1 MDRYSDF
8 RPTQF
13 DHNIDID
20 RADWLVCPVTR
31 NRDSGPLDESNWQAQ
46 IKALSEADG
55 DECETDNW
63 EIHRFGHWGCG
74 WFEVA
79 IVRPDSA
86 AFRAADDIEAALMN
100 YPVLDEQDLSEREHQ
115 DALESW
121 SAWGAKDFRRE
132 LVRVFG
138 LKENTVYRL
147 DDIDESALWE
157 FHNAH
162 SANGY
167 ETHND
172 GPHFDFRY
180 LEHGDT
186 PTRAQL
192 AQFLNDTRPK
202 PEPRPFTECQLHFAI
217 L

>member
-74 WFEVA
+74 WFEIA

-86 AFRAADDIEAALMN
+86 AFRAADDIETALMN

-121 SAWGAKDFRRE
+121 SNWGANDFRDR
-132 LVRVFG
+132 
-138 LKENTVYRL
+138 KSTRL
-147 DDIDESALWE
+147 NSSHEFVSRMPSSA
-157 FHNAH
+157 
-162 SANGY
+162 
-167 ETHND
+167 
-172 GPHFDFRY
+172 
-180 LEHGDT
+180 
-186 PTRAQL
+186 
-192 AQFLNDTRPK
+192 
-202 PEPRPFTECQLHFAI
+202 
-217 L
+217 

>member
-1 MDRYSDF
+1 MKRYADF

-13 DHNIDID
+13 DSNIDID
-20 RADWLVCPVTR
+20 RADWLVCPCSR
-31 NRDSGPLDESNWQAQ
+31 HRDSGALDECNWEAQ
-46 IKALSEADG
+46 IKALSAADG
-55 DECETDNW
+55 DESNTENW
-63 EIHRFGHWGCG
+63 EIHRFGHWGHG
-74 WFEVA
+74 WFEIA

-86 AFRAADDIEAALMN
+86 ACRAADDMETALMD
-100 YPVLDEQDLSEREHQ
+100 YPVLDDESLSQREHD
-115 DALESW
+115 DAIESW
-121 SAWGAKDFRRE
+121 SDWGAKDFRRE
-132 LVRVFG
+132 MVRVFG
-138 LKENTVYRL
+138 LKENTEYRL
-147 DDIDESALWE
+147 DDIDESTLWE

-180 LEHGDT
+180 LEHGET
-186 PTRAQL
+186 PTRDQL

-202 PEPRPFTECQLHFAI
+202 PDPRPFTECQLHFAI